1 MSQVVTIPM
10 KMQAG
15 GTVPTLVS
23 LPDAT
28 TLFPDPVSGLI
39 NCPATF
45 LIAMLSAGWQIQ
57 IAANSTH
64 VP

>member
-1 MSQVVTIPM
+1 MPQITIPM

-15 GTVPTLVS
+15 GTVPTMVN

-28 TLFPDPVSGLI
+28 TITPDATGLI
-39 NCPATF
+39 NVPASF
-45 LIAMLSAGWQIQ
+45 LISMLAGGWQIQ